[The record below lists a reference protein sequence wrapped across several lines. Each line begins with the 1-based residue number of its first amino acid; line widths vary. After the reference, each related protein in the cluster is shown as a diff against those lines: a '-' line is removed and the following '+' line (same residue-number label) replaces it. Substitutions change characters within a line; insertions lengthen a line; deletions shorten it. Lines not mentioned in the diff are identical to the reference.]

1 LHHRIT
7 ARIVNVSSSERA
19 SIRFEEKCAVYFQN
33 GPARESAVVDKS
45 PLNFGG
51 LLLLKPCLIPV
62 ALSGTGASGS
72 YQSKTVKIMH
82 GDVVGSERAWPL
94 SYGSIEAI
102 VCAVDVLL
110 IILVSVTTGTSYAQF
125 NQGDVDLARYVSTA
139 ILASVVFVALFRRRC
154 LYDPSSLV
162 NWSLQARNIA
172 TLWTVTFLIL
182 AGVAFAL
189 KIGKDF
195 SRGAVLLFA
204 IAGPAVLIIHHSLWR
219 AVIKAGRRRGR
230 FRGCKSI
237 LICMHESADAA
248 PITRGH
254 TQHLELHGFK
264 IDRTYQLSED
274 ILPQEL
280 IEQVVEFARGS
291 EVEEI
296 FVAADLRR
304 WPEIPNLVRPLAEL
318 PLPLT
323 FLPDEVSAALF
334 TMTSRQFGSLVGVE
348 FQRGPL
354 SLSDRVVKRL
364 LDIVL
369 GVSGIVLLTPMFV
382 IIAIAIKLDSPG
394 HALFRQTRRGF
405 NSRKFKIFKFR
416 TMTDLEDDT
425 TIRQAVRGDRRVTG
439 IGAWLRRTSIDEL
452 PQLFNVVKGD
462 MSLVGPRPHAA
473 AHDDYYAEQISHY
486 ALRHHM
492 KPGITGWAQIRG
504 YRGETPTVQ
513 SMKERVEHDIW
524 YIDNWSVTLD
534 VQIILLTALEVI
546 RGRNAY

>member
-1 LHHRIT
+1 MVRT
-7 ARIVNVSSSERA
+7 VQSE
-19 SIRFEEKCAVYFQN
+19 
-33 GPARESAVVDKS
+33 
-45 PLNFGG
+45 
-51 LLLLKPCLIPV
+51 V
-62 ALSGTGASGS
+62 A
-72 YQSKTVKIMH
+72 
-82 GDVVGSERAWPL
+82 GSERSWPL

-110 IILVSVTTGTSYAQF
+110 IIMVSVATGASYAQF
-125 NQGDVDLARYVSTA
+125 NQSDVDLARYVSTA
-139 ILASVVFVALFRRRC
+139 IPASAVFVLLFRRRC
-154 LYDPSSLV
+154 LYDPSLLV

-172 TLWTVTFLIL
+172 TLWTVTFLVL

-204 IAGPAVLIIHHSLWR
+204 IASPAVLIIHHALWWPL
-219 AVIKAGRRRGR
+219 IEAGRRRGR

-237 LICMHESADAA
+237 LICMHECAEAA
-248 PITRGH
+248 RIAQGH
-254 TQHLELHGFK
+254 IRDLELHGFR
-264 IDRTYQLSED
+264 IDRTYQLSAD

-280 IEQVVEFARGS
+280 IERVVEFARGS

-304 WPEIPNLVRPLAEL
+304 WRDIPGLVRPLAEL

-323 FLPDEVSAALF
+323 LLPDEDTAALF
-334 TMTSRQFGSLVGVE
+334 MMSSRQLGSSVGVE
-348 FQRGPL
+348 FHRAPL
-354 SLSDRVVKRL
+354 NLSERVAKRL
-364 LDIVL
+364 VDIVL
-369 GVSGIVLLTPMFV
+369 GISGIVLLMPMFV

-394 HALFRQTRRGF
+394 EALFRQTRCGF
-405 NSRKFKIFKFR
+405 NSRRFKIFKFR
-416 TMTDLEDDT
+416 TMTDLEDGP
-425 TIRQAVRGDRRVTG
+425 TIKQAVRGDRRITQL
-439 IGAWLRRTSIDEL
+439 GAWLRRTSIDEL
-452 PQLFNVVKGD
+452 PQLFNVISGE

-486 ALRHHM
+486 AFRHHM
-492 KPGITGWAQIRG
+492 KPGITGWAQVRG

-513 SMKERVEHDIW
+513 SMKERVDLDIW

-534 VQIILLTALEVI
+534 IQIILLTALEVF